1 MLRLISK
8 PHTGAGT
15 PQMTMTLIDTA
26 APAKIAAAKLR
37 AGSWGGD
44 DTVCMMSALVPG
56 AQSASDCVTAGW
68 PRWLAELNVRLFDAN
83 VGAKDETAA
92 RNDFAMAVA
101 KAVAVPRDYD
111 RALTLFL
118 IRRLDGGNMS
128 ALKTL
133 HSLKGDFAQQI
144 SAVEAV
150 VALLHR
156 KLGGEDVSTEMRAA
170 ARAAADAAARA
181 AADAAADAAYAA
193 YAAADA
199 AARAAADAAARAAY
213 AAYAAADAAARA
225 AARDDLIASL
235 NAA

>member
-1 MLRLISK
+1 
-8 PHTGAGT
+8 
-15 PQMTMTLIDTA
+15 MTMTLIDTD

-37 AGSWGGD
+37 SGSWGGN

-68 PRWLAELNVRLFDAN
+68 PQWLAELNVSLFDAS
-83 VGAKDETAA
+83 VGAKDETVA

-101 KAVAVPRDYD
+101 KAVAVPRDYA

-118 IRRLDGGNMS
+118 IRRLDDGDMS

-133 HSLKGDFAQQI
+133 RGLKGDFAQQI

-156 KLGGEDVSTEMRAA
+156 KLGGEGVSTEV
-170 ARAAADAAARA
+170 RA
-181 AADAAADAAYAA
+181 AADAAADVAAD
-193 YAAADA
+193 AAADA
-199 AARAAADAAARAAY
+199 AADVAAD
-213 AAYAAADAAARA
+213 A